1 MHRANSARS
10 ELPLSFLFFGLTAV
24 LTLGAIS
31 LCIND
36 SLFRTMVT
44 LARQSDLLAQRYY
57 GEVTPEQVFA
67 DAWRGMQQ
75 AIPFRVELV
84 DEPGGVG
91 AATPPFD
98 WGLTLTPLDS
108 TIKVMAVAQTSPF
121 QGALQPDDEII
132 AVDAIQAA
140 APIKFAEYLSERE
153 STYVMLHIRRKA
165 ALDSVQVLLA
175 PMRGVETLQVDTIGA
190 WLYVGVRGLSR
201 EAGSALRRR
210 IDEQRRSQ
218 YSGMVVDL
226 RRLRSSAYNEI
237 SDLNTIICEAAANM
251 PLVALIDGNTVGA
264 GERLAMQLREE
275 CGARLIGAPT
285 AGINSQFEELRLRSG
300 KRLLVS
306 INERV
311 LPELEF
317 TDTLGAAVD
326 AIRKFAER
334 QRENAVLPDIEC
346 REQRLSPLTFEL
358 VHRGLIVEFVAAQAD
373 QPFPAP
379 ENEARIWSEF
389 LAFLE
394 RRQFHFDPL
403 GDALNDLEVHE
414 VTPEMRPV
422 IRRLRYLRGQVEPN
436 DWGEY
441 RDEILRQILETW
453 YRVRVSV
460 APAPPALRLRFSD
473 ACLAEAI
480 KYLQGAR

>member
-1 MHRANSARS
+1 LHRTNPARS

-57 GEVTPEQVFA
+57 GEVTPEQAFA

-84 DEPGGVG
+84 DEPGVVG
-91 AATPPFD
+91 ATTPQLD
-98 WGLTLTPLDS
+98 WGVTLTPLDS
-108 TIKVMAVAQTSPF
+108 TIRVLAVSQTSPF

-132 AVDAIQAA
+132 AVDETQAA
-140 APIKFAEYLSERE
+140 APAKFAAYLSERE
-153 STYVMLHIRRKA
+153 STYVMLHILRNA
-165 ALDSVQVLLA
+165 ALDSVQVLLT
-175 PMRGVETLQVDTIGA
+175 PTRGVETIQVDTIGA
-190 WLYVGVRGLSR
+190 WLYVGLRGLSR
-201 EAGSALRRR
+201 DALNALRRR
-210 IDEQRRSQ
+210 IDERPRMH
-218 YSGMVVDL
+218 YSGVVVDL
-226 RRLRSSAYNEI
+226 RRVRSSAYNLI
-237 SDLNTIICEAAANM
+237 ADLSTILRDAAANLPM
-251 PLVALIDGNTVGA
+251 AVLIDGNTVGA
-264 GERLAMQLREE
+264 GEALALRLREE

-300 KRLLVS
+300 KRLLVA

-311 LPELEF
+311 IPELEF
-317 TDTLGAAVD
+317 ADTLGAAVD
-326 AIRKFAER
+326 SIRKYAER
-334 QRENAVLPDIEC
+334 QRESAVLPDLEC

-358 VHRGLIVEFVAAQAD
+358 IHRGLIVEFVASQAE

-379 ENEARIWSEF
+379 ENEAQMWSEF
-389 LAFLE
+389 LDFLE
-394 RRQFHFDPL
+394 RRQFRFDPL

-414 VTPEMRPV
+414 ATPEMRPV
-422 IRRLRYLRGQVEPN
+422 IRRLRDLGGQVEPS
-436 DWGEY
+436 DWGGY

-453 YRVRVSV
+453 YRARVSV

-473 ACLAEAI
+473 RCLAEAI
-480 KYLQGAR
+480 QYLQGAR